1 MEKHTEIDVLTGEI
15 TVRDYTEEEL
25 IQLENDRFLIEKE
38 EKDRAKTI
46 LEKEKA
52 RSILLER
59 LGITEEEASLLR

>member
-1 MEKHTEIDVLTGEI
+1 MEKHTEIDALTGEI